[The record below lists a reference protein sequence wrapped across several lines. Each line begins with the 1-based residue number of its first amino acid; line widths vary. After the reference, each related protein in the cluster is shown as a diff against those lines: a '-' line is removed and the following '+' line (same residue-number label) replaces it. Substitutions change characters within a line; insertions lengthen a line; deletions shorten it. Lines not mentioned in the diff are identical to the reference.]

1 MWWFD
6 SINFVR
12 ILLCALLAFLKRS
25 IACLLSSIYSEMM
38 HPLHFLDHYGL
49 WQFRWQVNSL
59 NLNFCVQEITK
70 LPTSVLWDLPSRSL
84 PNNRSVYKKGW
95 FGLVCFTIFIFI
107 LVYKLYPLTQ
117 PEIQHLCWWRTCIS
131 ASCKL
136 LLHLQGLG
144 SFHTK
149 TIF

>member
-1 MWWFD
+1 MWWSD

-25 IACLLSSIYSEMM
+25 IACLLSSMYSEMM
-38 HPLHFLDHYGL
+38 HPLHFLAHYGL

-70 LPTSVLWDLPSRSL
+70 LPTSVLWDLSSRSM

-95 FGLVCFTIFIFI
+95 FALLYYLYFYSCLLALPIYSTWNTTLMLV
-107 LVYKLYPLTQ
+107 KNLYICQL
-117 PEIQHLCWWRTCIS
+117 
-131 ASCKL
+131 
-136 LLHLQGLG
+136 
-144 SFHTK
+144 
-149 TIF
+149 